1 METIQPEQL
10 TLAEA
15 QTILGKNIIDM
26 PTLSQGYS
34 CLIEEAVKKK
44 SFNREFK
51 QKISAAYRKLA
62 EGICEF
68 QIEKDGEFKPIVDF
82 SLLDGVVVFPNAQRT
97 ITGVEPCKAC
107 SGLGERIK
115 FHKKPI
121 KVQCL
126 KCKTSSYEL
135 QREDEE
141 TNETIIEQISVDNEI
156 VLVNGEDKTD
166 DPKYKRLLGRVVE
179 DCLSCNGT
187 GRYIT
192 EPEPDLRINVE
203 CKTCHGVKYHPDNE
217 KSQILTKCKTCKG
230 KRVVKI
236 PVLSPKVKSTT
247 LCRVCSGMGFIKP
260 AAGPDNPVLTKDLA
274 ATIKSL

>member
-15 QTILGKNIIDM
+15 QKLLGENIIDM

-34 CLIEEAVKKK
+34 YLIEEAIKKK
-44 SFNREFK
+44 TFNPDFK
-51 QKISAAYRKLA
+51 KEISAAYRKLA
-62 EGICEF
+62 EGICEY

-82 SLLDGVVVFPNAQRT
+82 SLLDGVVVFPTSHQS
-97 ITGVEPCKAC
+97 TGVTPCDAC

-121 KVQCL
+121 KVECL
-126 KCKTSSYEL
+126 KCKSVSYEL
-135 QREDEE
+135 DGEKI
-141 TNETIIEQISVDNEI
+141 TIDGPK
-156 VLVNGEDKTD
+156 VLVDGVDKTTE
-166 DPKYKRLLGRVVE
+166 PKYKRLLGKVVE
-179 DCLSCNGT
+179 DCISCNGT

-203 CKTCHGVKYHPDNE
+203 CKTCHGAKYHPDSE
-217 KSQILTKCKTCKG
+217 KTQILTKCKTCKG
-230 KRVVKI
+230 KRIVKI

-247 LCRVCSGMGFIKP
+247 LCRVCSGMGFTKP
-260 AAGPDNPVLTKDLA
+260 KAGPDNPVLTRDLA
-274 ATIKSL
+274 ATIKAL